1 MGECSAVRP
10 IAAYMYRQTQR
21 SSLQLGL
28 RVGGHLVL
36 TDFRADDPNRTLT
49 YGWRRIDSIINI
61 AVSISI
67 ILVLYQT
74 SGKRMP
80 LAYLI
85 FDVMSSIRQRKLQM
99 LGTNPSLSYC
109 TSEPCHPLRLRSIRL
124 TCLHCSHMRDVL
136 FVKKT

>member
-1 MGECSAVRP
+1 MAMSECSA
-10 IAAYMYRQTQR
+10 YSSQYRRTQR

-28 RVGGHLVL
+28 RVGGHLAL
-36 TDFRADDPNRTLT
+36 TDFRPDDPKRTLT
-49 YGWRRIDSIINI
+49 YGWRRMDSIINI

-85 FDVMSSIRQRKLQM
+85 FTWCPPSGRENYKCLEQIPVSVTALQY
-99 LGTNPSLSYC
+99 PVI
-109 TSEPCHPLRLRSIRL
+109 P
-124 TCLHCSHMRDVL
+124 
-136 FVKKT
+136 